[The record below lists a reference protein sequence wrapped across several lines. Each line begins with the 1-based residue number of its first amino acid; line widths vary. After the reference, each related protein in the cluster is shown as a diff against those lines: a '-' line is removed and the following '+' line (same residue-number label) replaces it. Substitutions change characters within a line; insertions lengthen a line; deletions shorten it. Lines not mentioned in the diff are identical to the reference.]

1 MPTGRKIAE
10 CIHLVALGLW
20 LGSLVMTALVAARV
34 FPTMSEL
41 GPVLPGYGTDPADH
55 WRIVAGHVGA
65 FTFFSNDVIQFLCVL
80 LAVVSL
86 VASVWL
92 YGLSLRR
99 ISTAIRSMLLGAAG
113 MLVAYQLLLLAPEM
127 NAELKAYWRAAEAGD
142 ASAADLHRDAF
153 AALHP
158 RATTALSTTMLA
170 VLGCLVAGVWSI
182 TSDPALT
189 ASARPGEAKLEPP
202 ALGTGPL

>member
-20 LGSLVMTALVAARV
+20 LGSLVMTAIVAARV
-34 FPTMSEL
+34 FPTMSRL
-41 GPVLPGYGTDPADH
+41 GPVLPDFQTDPADH
-55 WRIVAGHVGA
+55 WRIVAGHVGEFA
-65 FTFFSNDVIQFLCVL
+65 FFSNDVIQFLGVL
-80 LAVVSL
+80 LATVSL

-92 YGLSLRR
+92 YKLSLRR

-113 MLVAYQLLLLAPEM
+113 MLVAYQIMLLAPEM
-127 NAELKAYWRAAEAGD
+127 NAELKAFWAAARAGD
-142 ASAADLHRDAF
+142 EQAAALHRNNF

-158 RATTALSTTMLA
+158 RATATLSATMLA
-170 VLGCLVAGVWSI
+170 VLGCMVAGVWSI
-182 TSDPALT
+182 TSDPAFS
-189 ASARPGEAKLEPP
+189 ASPRPGEAKLEPP

>member
-20 LGSLVMTALVAARV
+20 LGSLVMTALVAAQV
-34 FPTMSEL
+34 FKTMREL
-41 GPVLPGYGTDPADH
+41 GPVLPDYGTDPADH
-55 WRIVAGHVGA
+55 WRIVAGHVGE

-86 VASVWL
+86 IASVWL
-92 YGLSLRR
+92 YRLSLRR
-99 ISTAIRSMLLGAAG
+99 ISTAVRSMLLGAAG
-113 MLVAYQLLLLAPEM
+113 MMVAYQLMLLGPEM
-127 NAELKAYWRAAEAGD
+127 NAELRAYWRAAQAGD
-142 ASAADLHRDAF
+142 ASAAAAHRDAF

-158 RATTALSTTMLA
+158 RATTALSATMLA
-170 VLGCLVAGVWSI
+170 VLGCMVAGVWSI
-182 TSDPALT
+182 TSDPAMQ
-189 ASARPGEAKLEPP
+189 ASSRPGEAKLEPP